1 MPVQAHWEE
10 EPIQRNNTI
19 EYAPIIIGLLALILG
34 ALVYLTDRSPG
45 SVYFINDEMVRLSMY
60 TGGHRFFGR
69 LGNHLP
75 SFIHV
80 FSFSL
85 LTIGTMGFMKKQHAN
100 AFYACLFWFAVN
112 TLFELGQAFPVQASA
127 LCPNWFSVFPYLEN
141 TGSFFRNGTFD
152 PWDIVSFSAG
162 AFAAWAVFR
171 SLKKRDMGYELS
183 YEKSH

>member
-1 MPVQAHWEE
+1 MQAHWEE

-19 EYAPIIIGLLALILG
+19 EYAPIIIGLLALVLG

-45 SVYFINDEMVRLSMY
+45 SVYFMSGGMMRLSMY
-60 TGGHRFFGR
+60 TEGHRIFGI

-85 LTIGTMGFMKKQHAN
+85 LTMGLMKKKHAN

-127 LCPNWFSVFPYLEN
+127 LCPDWFSVLPYLEN
-141 TGSFFRNGTFD
+141 TGSYFRNGTFD

-162 AFAAWAVFR
+162 ALGAWAVYR

-183 YEKSH
+183 YEKDH

>member
-1 MPVQAHWEE
+1 MRWEE

-19 EYAPIIIGLLALILG
+19 EYAPIIIGLLALVLG

-45 SVYFINDEMVRLSMY
+45 SVYFVSGEMVRLSMY
-60 TGGHRFFGR
+60 TGGHRFFAR

-85 LTIGTMGFMKKQHAN
+85 LTIGTMGLMGKKHAN
-100 AFYACLFWFAVN
+100 VFYACLFWFAVN
-112 TLFELGQAFPVQASA
+112 TLFEMGQAFPVQAAA
-127 LCPNWFSVFPYLEN
+127 LCPDWFRALPYLEN

-162 AFAAWAVFR
+162 AFAAWAVCR
-171 SLKKRDMGYELS
+171 SLKKRDRGYELS
-183 YEKSH
+183 YEKNH